1 MSEDKDIKNQ
11 NENEDKEEKQDESH
25 NGIALGMCFGVAL
38 GMSFGQLL
46 YKNMALGMCMGLS
59 LGVCFGAIYDAA
71 QNKKKADG
79 ETAEENSADQSGQE
93 PANASEPEAA
103 PEDHQPESG
112 E

>member
-11 NENEDKEEKQDESH
+11 NENENKEEKQGESH

-59 LGVCFGAIYDAA
+59 LGVCFGAIYDASK
-71 QNKKKADG
+71 NKKKADG
-79 ETAEENSADQSGQE
+79 ETAEQSPENKQNS
-93 PANASEPEAA
+93 EAA
-103 PEDHQPESG
+103 PEDHQPERD